1 MMQRQAISVSALS
14 NYIKNIFDAETLLY
28 NIGVIGE
35 ISSYGYSGSNL
46 YFTIKDSMS
55 LLNCVMFGADLEHD
69 FKIGDRVIVTGT
81 PRYYAKGG
89 KLNLYVTTI
98 VPYGSGLLYQ
108 KYLELKSKL
117 EIEGVFSDKYKKP
130 LPKTIKTIG
139 VITSQ
144 TGAVL
149 HDIQTVSHRRNP
161 SLNIVVYPAK
171 VQGDGAENTIINGL
185 KALDKMPEI
194 DVIVIARG
202 GGSIEDLQ
210 PFNTEILARE
220 IIKISK
226 PVVSAVGHETD
237 YTICDFASSVRA
249 ATPSVAAEL
258 VTDNVLDS
266 FSKTKNLVQ
275 KIYLLISHKV
285 DSCYE
290 KLDALSKNLNVAVLN
305 KFERLCWEN
314 NSKIKKLNMLS
325 QSFII
330 SNQHNLDLLQ
340 NKLLLL
346 NPQHILKNGWAK
358 IIKNNAT
365 IKSVSQLTENDCV
378 QIQFVD
384 GNASASIL
392 NIDKNKGKK

>member
-1 MMQRQAISVSALS
+1 MLKTLSVSELS
-14 NYIKNIFDAETLLY
+14 FYISNIFDAEELLH
-28 NIGVIGE
+28 NVKVFGE
-35 ISSYGYSGSNL
+35 VSNLSCVRGNL
-46 YFTIKDSMS
+46 YFNLKDENS
-55 LLNCVMFGADLEHD
+55 LLPCIMFGASSQVKE
-69 FKIGDRVIVTGT
+69 GDQVLITGT
-81 PRYYAKGG
+81 VKYYAKGG

-98 VPYGSGLLYQ
+98 VPYGSGLVYQ

-171 VQGDGAENTIINGL
+171 VQGDGAENTIIKGL

-275 KIYLLISHKV
+275 KLYLLISHKV
-285 DSCYE
+285 DSCFE